1 MSTSGIVEQL
11 VQEGGKIAILVLD
24 GLGGLPREEDGRTEL
39 EAARTPNLDDLARR
53 SSCGLLEIVGPGI
66 TPGSGPGHLAL
77 FGYDPVE
84 HLIGRG
90 VLSALGIDFA
100 VEVGDV
106 AARINFATLDGEGR
120 VTDRRAGRLSTDRN
134 RELCER
140 LRESVELD
148 FEGRYFLETASEHR
162 AVLVL
167 RGEGLGGHVGDT
179 DPQRTGVEPL
189 EARATDEDSER
200 TAALVRSF
208 AEQARRVLAEGDGE
222 ASGLLLR
229 GFEKYRPLQSLRE
242 RFGLRAACVA
252 DYPMYRGLSRL
263 LGFDV
268 LPRPGGIEA
277 CLGSLASLYDGD
289 HDFFFL
295 HVKDTD
301 KAGEDGDFDAKVAVL
316 ETVDRALPSLLEV
329 EPDVL
334 AVTGDHSSPAAM
346 AAHSWHP
353 VPVLLHARLARRDAV
368 EGFGETGCARG
379 SLGLRP
385 AKDLMALA
393 LGHAGRLKKYG
404 A

>member
-1 MSTSGIVEQL
+1 MVRSRVVEQL
-11 VQEGGKIAILVLD
+11 VQDGGKIVLLVLD

-39 EAARTPNLDDLARR
+39 EAARTPHLDALARR
-53 SSCGLLEIVGPGI
+53 SSCGLLEMVGPGI

-77 FGYDPVE
+77 FGYDPLE

-100 VEVGDV
+100 IEEGDV
-106 AARINFATLDGEGR
+106 AARINFATLDEDGR
-120 VTDRRAGRLSTDRN
+120 VRDRRAGRLSTDRN
-134 RELCER
+134 RELCEE
-140 LRESVELD
+140 LRRSIELD
-148 FEGRYFLETASEHR
+148 IDGRYFLETVSEHR

-167 RGEGLGGHVGDT
+167 RGQGLGGHVGDT
-179 DPQRTGVEPL
+179 DPQRTGVVPL
-189 EARATDEDSER
+189 EAKATAEDSEK
-200 TAALVRSF
+200 TAALARSF
-208 AEQARRVLAEGDGE
+208 VEQARKVLAGSGGE
-222 ASGLLLR
+222 ASGVLLR
-229 GFEKYRPLQSLRE
+229 GFEEYRPMPSLRE
-242 RFGLRAACVA
+242 RFGLRPACVA

-277 CLGSLASLYDGD
+277 CLETLASLYDGD

-301 KAGEDGDFDAKVAVL
+301 KAGEDGDFDAKVAAL
-316 ETVDRALPSLLEV
+316 ETVDRALPKLMEV

-334 AVTGDHSSPAAM
+334 MVTGDHSSPAAM

-368 EGFGETGCARG
+368 AGFGETECARG

-385 AKDLMALA
+385 ARDLMPLA

>member
-1 MSTSGIVEQL
+1 VPTNEILDTLTQ
-11 VQEGGKIAILVLD
+11 QGGRIALLVLD

-39 EAARTPNLDDLARR
+39 EAARTPHLDDLARR
-53 SSCGLLEIVGPGI
+53 SSCGLLEMVGPGI

-100 VEVGDV
+100 IEEGDV
-106 AARINFATLDGEGR
+106 AVRINFATLDEDGR
-120 VTDRRAGRLSTDRN
+120 VTDRRAGRLPTERN
-134 RELCER
+134 RELCQR
-140 LRESVELD
+140 LRKSIELD
-148 FEGRYFLETASEHR
+148 LDGRYFLETVSEHR

-167 RGEGLGGHVGDT
+167 RGKGLGGQVGDT
-179 DPQRTGVEPL
+179 DPQRTGVPPL
-189 EARATDEDSER
+189 EAKATAEGSER

-208 AEQARRVLAEGDGE
+208 VEQARQVLADEGAE
-222 ASGLLLR
+222 ANGLLLR
-229 GFEKYRPLQSLRE
+229 GFESYRPMPSLGE
-242 RFGLRAACVA
+242 RFGLKAACVA

-268 LPRPGGIEA
+268 LPPPGGIEA
-277 CLGSLASLYDGD
+277 CLGTLASIDDGD

-301 KAGEDGDFDAKVAVL
+301 KAGEDGDFDAKVAAI
-316 ETVDRALPSLLEV
+316 EAVDRALPALVEA

-334 AVTGDHSSPAAM
+334 AVTGDHSTPSAM

-353 VPVLLHARLARRDAV
+353 VPLLLHARLARRDHLG
-368 EGFGETGCARG
+368 GFGESECGRG

-385 AKDLMALA
+385 ARDLMGLLLA
-393 LGHAGRLKKYG
+393 HAGRLKKYG